1 VTTINRADT
10 SVVDATP
17 PRGFRGALIRPADDR
32 YDQARAVYNAM
43 IDRRPALIARCADVA
58 DVIAIVD
65 HARES
70 GTTLAVRG
78 GGHNAG
84 GLGVWDD
91 AIVCDLAAIRGV
103 RVDAAT
109 GRVRVAGGTTLGE
122 MDHATHAYGLAV
134 PAGIIATTG
143 VAGLALG
150 GGLGY
155 LSRRY
160 GLSIDS
166 LLSVDLVL
174 ADGSVVT
181 ASEREHPDLFWAVRG
196 GGGNFGV
203 VTSFEFQGRPV
214 HTIFGGP
221 TLYPLERAADVLRW
235 WDELMATGPDDLYG
249 FFAFLTVPPAAPFP
263 ERLHLRRMCGV
274 VWCWTGASEHAE
286 AALAPVRAFGP
297 PALDGIAELPFPAL
311 NGAFDAL
318 YPPGLQWYWKADF
331 IDELPDAAIAAHVKH
346 GARLPSMHS
355 TMHLYPIDRAVQR
368 VAAPDTAWAYRS
380 SRYAQVI
387 VGVDPDP
394 ANAPQLERWARAY
407 HDALHPHSAGG
418 AYVNMLMH
426 DEEADRI
433 RTSYGGNYERL
444 VDVKRRYDPGN
455 LFHVNQNIAP

>member
-1 VTTINRADT
+1 MTTINQADT
-10 SVVDATP
+10 SVVDTAP
-17 PRGFRGALIRPADDR
+17 PRGFRGTLIRPADNR
-32 YDQARAVYNAM
+32 YDQARTVYNAM
-43 IDRRPALIARCADVA
+43 IDRRPALIARCTDVA

-103 RVDAAT
+103 RIDAAT

-134 PAGIIATTG
+134 PAGIIGTTG

-166 LLSVDLVL
+166 LLSVDMVL

-203 VTSFEFQGRPV
+203 VTSFEFLGRPV

-221 TLYPLERAADVLRW
+221 TLYPIERAAEVLRW

-263 ERLHLRRMCGV
+263 QRLHLQRMCGV

-286 AALAPVRAFGP
+286 AALAPVREFGP
-297 PALDGIAELPFPAL
+297 PALDGIAELPFPSL

-331 IDELPDAAIAAHVKH
+331 IDELPDAAITAHVKH

-426 DEEADRI
+426 DEGADRI
-433 RTSYGGNYERL
+433 RTSYGDNYERL
-444 VDVKRRYDPGN
+444 ADVKRRYDPGN

>member
-1 VTTINRADT
+1 MNQADT
-10 SVVDATP
+10 SVVHAAP
-17 PRGFRGALIRPADDR
+17 PRGFRGALIRPADDG

-43 IDRRPALIARCADVA
+43 IDRRPALIARCTDVA

-84 GLGVWDD
+84 GLGVWDE
-91 AIVCDLAAIRGV
+91 AVVCDLSALRGV
-103 RVDAAT
+103 RIDTRT
-109 GRVRVAGGTTLGE
+109 GRVRVAAGTTLAE

-134 PAGIIATTG
+134 PAGIIGTTG
-143 VAGLALG
+143 VAGLTLG

-166 LLSVDLVL
+166 LLSVDMVL
-174 ADGSVVT
+174 ADGRVVT
-181 ASEREHPDLFWAVRG
+181 AAENEHGDLFWAVRG

-203 VTSFEFQGRPV
+203 VTSFEFEGRPV
-214 HTIFGGP
+214 GSVVAGP
-221 TLYPLERAADVLRW
+221 TLYPIERAAEVLRW
-235 WDELMATGPDDLYG
+235 WDELMATSSDDLYG
-249 FFAFLTVPPAAPFP
+249 FFTFLTVPPAPPFP
-263 ERLHLRRMCGV
+263 ERLHLQRACGV
-274 VWCWTGASEHAE
+274 VWCWTGPSEE
-286 AALAPVRAFGP
+286 AREALGPVHTFGP
-297 PALDGIAELPFPAL
+297 PVFDGIAEIPFPAL

-318 YPPGLQWYWKADF
+318 YPPGQHWFWKADF
-331 IDELPDAAIAAHVKH
+331 VDELPDEAIAAHVAH
-346 GARLPSMHS
+346 GARMPSAQS
-355 TMHLYPIDRAVQR
+355 TMHLYPIDRAVGR
-368 VAAPDTAWAYRS
+368 VAEQDTAWAYRG

-394 ANAPQLERWARAY
+394 ANAPELESWAREY
-407 HDALHPHSAGG
+407 HDALHPYSAGG

-426 DEEADRI
+426 DEGVDRI
-433 RTSYGGNYERL
+433 RASYRGNYDRL
-444 VDVKRRYDPGN
+444 VEIKRRYDPDN